1 MREMAFGKKRFF
13 KLPGEEWMGGES
25 EGVFCLFP
33 WLPLSVNSL
42 LKLLSADVLFHILLF
57 PTITN

>member
-25 EGVFCLFP
+25 EGAIMIDEQLLVFYSV
-33 WLPLSVNSL
+33 LSRGKASG
-42 LKLLSADVLFHILLF
+42 
-57 PTITN
+57 